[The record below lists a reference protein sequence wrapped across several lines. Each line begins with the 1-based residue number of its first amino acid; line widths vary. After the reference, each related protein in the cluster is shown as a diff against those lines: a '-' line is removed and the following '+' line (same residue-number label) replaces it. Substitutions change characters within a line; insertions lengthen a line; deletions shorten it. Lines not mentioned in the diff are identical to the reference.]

1 MTLLVVDSIKNWG
14 GWIWVVVLVMR
25 ALIMVIF
32 WYFYWDVNVELREK
46 LEIFQGSYM
55 LLGWDESSSV

>member
-1 MTLLVVDSIKNWG
+1 MTLLVVDSMKDWG
-14 GWIWVVVLVMR
+14 GWIWVLVLVMR

>member
-1 MTLLVVDSIKNWG
+1 
-14 GWIWVVVLVMR
+14 MR

-55 LLGWDESSSV
+55 LLSWDESSSV